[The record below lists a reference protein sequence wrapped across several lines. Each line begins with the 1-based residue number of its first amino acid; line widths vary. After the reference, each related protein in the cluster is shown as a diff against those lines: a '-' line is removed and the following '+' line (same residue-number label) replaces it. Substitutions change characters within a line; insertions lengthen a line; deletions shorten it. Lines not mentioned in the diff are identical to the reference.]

1 MKTINTALIPTFRIV
16 FCLAIFALHTACGS
30 KKFHREIETPEI
42 KINLVGNKPTSMDP
56 FSVGLVVTNK
66 ATNKTVTLDLEVYA
80 SELDEKN
87 PSFVKK
93 SDNKYSL
100 LFVQTDLTTRELILS
115 TTNDEVVVEEVL

>member
-1 MKTINTALIPTFRIV
+1 MKTTN
-16 FCLAIFALHTACGS
+16 AIFLSTLSLVLVFIFFQACGS

-66 ATNKTVTLDLEVYA
+66 KTTKNVTLNLEVYA

-87 PSFVKK
+87 PTFTKK
-93 SDNKYSL
+93 SADKYSL
-100 LFVQTDLTTRELILS
+100 TFEQTDHTTRELILS
-115 TTNDEVVVEEVL
+115 TSNDEVIVEEVL

>member
-1 MKTINTALIPTFRIV
+1 MTGIPTKRTFKIM
-16 FCLAIFALHTACGS
+16 FAMTIMVWLTACGS

-66 ATNKTVTLDLEVYA
+66 SNNKTVTLDLEIYA
-80 SELDEKN
+80 NELDEKN

-93 SDNKYSL
+93 SNNKYSL
-100 LFVQTDLTTRELILS
+100 TFIQTDLTTRELILS
-115 TTNDEVVVEEVL
+115 TSNEEVIVEEVL

>member
-1 MKTINTALIPTFRIV
+1 MKTTRTDLVLSFRILS
-16 FCLAIFALHTACGS
+16 CLAIFVLLTACGS

-56 FSVGLVVTNK
+56 FSVGLVVTNNSN
-66 ATNKTVTLDLEVYA
+66 NKTVTLDLEVYA
-80 SELDEKN
+80 NELDEKN

-100 LFVQTDLTTRELILS
+100 IFVQTDLTTRELILS